1 MQLYVIQE
9 ILSFPYVLHG
19 LVGKYIFACLDVIS
33 VLRYIVIPLGI
44 AADPD
49 DFRGKWV

>member
-19 LVGKYIFACLDVIS
+19 LVGKYIFACLDVILKNREDS
-33 VLRYIVIPLGI
+33 DLSYCYTSRYSGGS
-44 AADPD
+44 
-49 DFRGKWV
+49 R